1 MLNDTALN
9 VKIPKRLYDELKA
22 ASERKSISLASL
34 VRIACSE
41 WLEQESNGSSTAGKS
56 INDKKGG

>member
-9 VKIPKRLYDELKA
+9 VKIPKKLYDELKTA
-22 ASERKSISLASL
+22 TERKNISLASL

-41 WLEQESNGSSTAGKS
+41 WLEKESNGLSTAGKS